1 MEVMV
6 MKKLAMML
14 ITIVLVTGLA
24 TSALAFGPGGD
35 GRGRYDNSR
44 GYARDWDSHRGH
56 ERAWRGGSN
65 GYEHGRRVYGQH
77 YDYAPSHGSGAM
89 ISLPLVPLPGV
100 SHMFPSINV
109 NIH

>member
-35 GRGRYDNSR
+35 GRGRYDNHR
-44 GYARDWDSHRGH
+44 RYVGAWDSHRGH
-56 ERAWRGGSN
+56 ERAWHGRSN

-77 YDYAPSHGSGAM
+77 YDYAPSYGSRAM
-89 ISLPLVPLPGV
+89 ISLPLVPLPGI